1 MKLNVYFDNAS
12 VYNFEKLDVIV
23 GEKFKVEAVDAPE
36 GIAWF
41 FDNDPVVQAE
51 AIGNQAIITAAQ
63 EGVTN
68 VLFVVNNNTQV
79 MHKFTINVVNPVNLN
94 PIVLNVELK

>member
-41 FDNDPVVQAE
+41 FDNDPVVQAD
-51 AIGNQAIITAAQ
+51 AIGNQAVITAAN
-63 EGVTN
+63 EGMTN
-68 VLFVVNNNTQV
+68 VLFVVNNSQV
-79 MHKFTINVVNPVNLN
+79 VHKFVINVVNPVNLN
-94 PIVLNVELK
+94 PVVLNVELK

>member
-41 FDNDPVVQAE
+41 FDNDPVVQAD
-51 AIGNQAIITAAQ
+51 AIGNQAVITAAN
-63 EGVTN
+63 EGMTN
-68 VLFVVNNNTQV
+68 VLFVVNNSQV
-79 MHKFTINVVNPVNLN
+79 IHKFVINVVNSVNLN

>member
-41 FDNDPVVQAE
+41 FDNDPVVQAD
-51 AIGNQAIITAAQ
+51 AIGNQAVITAAN
-63 EGVTN
+63 EGMTN
-68 VLFVVNNNTQV
+68 VLFVVNNSQV
-79 MHKFTINVVNPVNLN
+79 IHKFVINVVNPVNLN

>member
-51 AIGNQAIITAAQ
+51 AIGNQAVITAAN
-63 EGVTN
+63 EGMTN
-68 VLFVVNNNTQV
+68 VLFVVNNSQV
-79 MHKFTINVVNPVNLN
+79 IHKFVINVVNPVNLN

>member
-12 VYNFEKLDVIV
+12 VFNFVKLDVIV
-23 GEKFKVEAVDAPE
+23 GEKFKVEATEAPE
-36 GIAWF
+36 NIVWF

-51 AIGNQAIITAAQ
+51 ALGNQAIITAAQ

-68 VLFVVNNNTQV
+68 VLFVVNNSQV
-79 MHKFTINVVNPVNLN
+79 VHKFTINVVNPVNLN

>member
-51 AIGNQAIITAAQ
+51 AIGNQAVITAAN
-63 EGVTN
+63 EGMTN
-68 VLFVVNNNTQV
+68 VLFVVNNSQV
-79 MHKFTINVVNPVNLN
+79 VHKFVINVVNPVNLN

>member
-23 GEKFKVEAVDAPE
+23 GEKFKVEATEAPE
-36 GIAWF
+36 NIVWF

-51 AIGNQAIITAAQ
+51 ALGNQAIITAAQ

-68 VLFVVNNNTQV
+68 VLFVVNNSQV
-79 MHKFTINVVNPVNLN
+79 VHKFTINVVNPVNLN
-94 PIVLNVELK
+94 PVVLNVELK

>member
-41 FDNDPVVQAE
+41 FDNDPVVQAD
-51 AIGNQAIITAAQ
+51 AIGNQAVITAAN
-63 EGVTN
+63 EGMTN
-68 VLFVVNNNTQV
+68 VLFVVNNSQV
-79 MHKFTINVVNPVNLN
+79 VHKFVINVVNPVNLN